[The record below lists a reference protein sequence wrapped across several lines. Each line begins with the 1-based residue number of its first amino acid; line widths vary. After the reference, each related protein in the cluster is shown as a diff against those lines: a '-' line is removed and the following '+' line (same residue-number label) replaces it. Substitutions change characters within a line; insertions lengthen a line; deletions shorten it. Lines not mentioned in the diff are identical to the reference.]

1 MCTMVMAIQA
11 MCKNLDEV
19 LDVVQSLIPNI
30 LSLHK
35 QQTGHFSQRDLSAV
49 YSGLTGTVGQ
59 QP

>member
-1 MCTMVMAIQA
+1 MCTMVVAVQA
-11 MCKNLDEV
+11 MCTNWDEV

-49 YSGLTGTVGQ
+49 YNGLPATVGQ
-59 QP
+59 